1 MSDVLYPVSLI
12 ERLVSEKVGRVVS
25 DVFEDGS
32 TSARNQWS
40 AQNFKRRITLTHA
53 PLTEAEFRYL
63 RSFYSQRSGRYDS
76 FWLRD
81 NVHRDGNVKVRFA
94 SSLPME
100 YQGRARRL
108 QLVFE
113 EVAAIRALPE
123 FDELTAAA
131 GNTPLI
137 WLDANRELYYSHA
150 GTVVTESALYDP
162 VNFAAASWQAGSFP
176 AGNITGQY
184 QHYAFTGAEW
194 AKSSANF
201 LTGTQP
207 AATVFCIAKHGT
219 IASKAVL
226 VGVGSLGAGKGLG
239 IAISAANAYEPWI
252 GGSESWSTATQSNA
266 TNNTWRSFAVTWA
279 ASSNTASFY
288 VNGAAALTETKT
300 RDYAT
305 GPISLGAAPDGTLK
319 TTGNVAHALVFPAAL
334 TFAQVK
340 AVHNLLGYQ
349 YGLSTVA

>member
-1 MSDVLYPVSLI
+1 MSDVLYPLSLI
-12 ERLVSEKVGRVVS
+12 ERLTSEKVGRIVS

-32 TSARNQWS
+32 TSTRNQWS
-40 AQNFKRRITLTHA
+40 AQNFKRRLQLVHA

-76 FWLRD
+76 FWFRD

-94 SSLPME
+94 ASLPLE

-108 QLVFE
+108 QVVLE

-123 FDELTAAA
+123 WDELVSAA
-131 GNTPLI
+131 GNTPLL
-137 WLDANRELYYSHA
+137 WFDANRELYYSHA
-150 GTVVTESALYDP
+150 GTAYRESALYDAMLT
-162 VNFAAASWQAGSFP
+162 NAASWQAGSFP
-176 AGNITGQY
+176 IGGSTSQY

-194 AKSSANF
+194 GNTGATLLS
-201 LTGTQP
+201 GTQP
-207 AATVFCIAKHGT
+207 AATLFCVAKHAT
-219 IASKAVL
+219 IASKAVIC
-226 VGVGSLGAGKGLG
+226 GVGTLGAGKGLG

-252 GGSESWSTATQSNA
+252 GGSETWSTATQSNA
-266 TNNTWRSFAVTWA
+266 TNNTWRSFAVTWPA
-279 ASSNTASFY
+279 ASNTASFY
-288 VNGAAALTETKT
+288 VNGAAALTEVET

-305 GPISLGAAPDGTLK
+305 GPFALGAAPDGTLK
-319 TTGNVAHALVFPAAL
+319 TTGNVSHALLFNAEL

-349 YGLSTVA
+349 FGLATV